1 MNISFSDEQ
10 ARQIDE
16 SALIE
21 MASQVLTHERY
32 PARTELAITA
42 VTDEA
47 MATLKAEHMGVHEPT
62 DVLSFPI
69 DELTAGQPPTVA
81 TDGPPLLLGDIVIAP
96 GVIARQASE
105 HGVSESEELALM
117 IVHGVLH
124 LMGWDHGDDEEAE
137 QMEARERQILALAGM
152 VRR

>member
-10 ARQIDE
+10 TRQIDE
-16 SALIE
+16 SALVDL
-21 MASQVLTHERY
+21 ASRVLTFERY
-32 PARTELAITA
+32 PDRTELAITA

-47 MATLKAEHMGVHEPT
+47 IATLKAEHMGVYEPT

-69 DELTAGQPPTVA
+69 DELVAGEPPVVDS
-81 TDGPPLLLGDIVIAP
+81 DGPPLLLGDIVIAP

-117 IVHGVLH
+117 VVHGVLH

-137 QMEARERQILALAGM
+137 QMEAREREILALAGM